1 MAWIPFE
8 ARDAELQQ
16 KITTAA
22 AAAQPPRSAADFYN
36 QHDLG
41 HLEPAQL
48 SSWLDEAVV
57 QGSAAP
63 PQDTEPESLPEIT
76 ETEAFDAR
84 SLRWLRL
91 NGRTSADKNYAKQ
104 RYRQMLFEL
113 WRKHIADTGQTYY
126 PMLREDLMDRFRV
139 LSDQDHT

>member
-48 SSWLDEAVV
+48 SRWLEEAVV

-63 PQDTEPESLPEIT
+63 SQDTEAESLPEIT

-91 NGRTSADKNYAKQ
+91 NGRTSADKTYAKQ

-139 LSDQDHT
+139 LSDQDHS